1 MDPSVERHDG
11 SRSNWS
17 RRSKWDSLSRCV
29 VEKHGVCWAVN
40 EAGLL
45 RIERHSGNGFF
56 IVSAFRRGDSV
67 EENWA
72 RCEKLQSDLKS
83 AGLGFIQL
91 IGEWIKRGKK
101 AGEEAASEEVTLF
114 VPYKKEY
121 GVNAFLDLARE
132 LALKY
137 EQAGYILCDPESKE
151 IILYDRRDLSKGRE
165 YTGSKIGPFR
175 IEKLPDYYSRLRNGE
190 QKSVQYVFEGV
201 RVPSNHISAMAMY
214 HQGYILLA

>member
-1 MDPSVERHDG
+1 MDASVEARDE
-11 SRSNWS
+11 SRSDRN
-17 RRSKWDSLSRCV
+17 RRSNWDSLSREV
-29 VEKHGVCWAVN
+29 VEKHGVCWVAD

-91 IGEWIKRGKK
+91 IGEWIKRDKK

-214 HQGYILLA
+214 HHGHILLA